1 MKNLLFLIVTVFY
14 ICSCTS
20 KPDGYE
26 VTIDLKNA
34 KNEQIYVSERIPHPT
49 TWYTDTIQLKD
60 GKAVFKGKVT
70 DPHWVAFVVVKE
82 DGELQGSF
90 GMFLDNSQVQV
101 KGDYN
106 NLKQVEI
113 TGSKTNDEYQRIE
126 KNGVEVFRNF
136 GRIRYERSKAFKD
149 DRARYDSLT
158 PLYQEAYNKLFDYI
172 VSLPGYATSQVA
184 PHYVWEYFAE
194 DLDKMGKALA
204 GFDASLNSNV
214 FVAECR
220 DNWEKEK
227 KVQPGQPAYDF
238 TLSDID
244 GKVYKLSDFRGKYVL
259 IEFSAS
265 WCGWCKLEI
274 PYLKTV
280 YENTKGKNFVM
291 FTVNMDEDREKW
303 EKDVKEYNLPWPVVS
318 DLKAYS
324 GPVAQNYHVKGIP
337 MIYLID
343 PEGKIMARDLRR
355 EPMIEYINKLFK

>member
-1 MKNLLFLIVTVFY
+1 MEKFLFLIVTVFY

-126 KNGVEVFRNF
+126 KNGAEVFRNF

-220 DNWEKEK
+220 DNWERRRKCS
-227 KVQPGQPAYDF
+227 PDSRHTILRYRILTGRCINCRI
-238 TLSDID
+238 S
-244 GKVYKLSDFRGKYVL
+244 G
-259 IEFSAS
+259 
-265 WCGWCKLEI
+265 
-274 PYLKTV
+274 
-280 YENTKGKNFVM
+280 ENT
-291 FTVNMDEDREKW
+291 
-303 EKDVKEYNLPWPVVS
+303 Y
-318 DLKAYS
+318 
-324 GPVAQNYHVKGIP
+324 
-337 MIYLID
+337 
-343 PEGKIMARDLRR
+343 
-355 EPMIEYINKLFK
+355 